1 MATYKAETCAFCEG
15 TGRVETQVLGNET
28 SCTSC
33 NGQGSVLVAQ
43 PPRECASCKGTG
55 KVKTQVLGNET
66 SCNSCNGTGWAN
78 RKNAYGS

>member
-28 SCTSC
+28 SC
-33 NGQGSVLVAQ
+33 
-43 PPRECASCKGTG
+43 
-55 KVKTQVLGNET
+55 
-66 SCNSCNGTGWAN
+66 NSCNGTGWAN